1 MTILIYCNIIIAG
14 SVMRKE
20 VLEKIAANKLTPQ
33 EGYDILYGTKS
44 RKGRFVRMRINIAG
58 HPFLNFFLRM
68 FFLLPVPIGLG
79 KLFLRFMDE
88 DKYKEFMRM
97 ILDSTI
103 PTGKVKIRMES
114 KEIKVK
120 LKICIF

>member
-1 MTILIYCNIIIAG
+1 
-14 SVMRKE
+14 MRKE
-20 VLEKIAANKLTPQ
+20 VLAKIAANKLTPQ